1 MHSSKTFKSPS
12 NRSRLGARVWT
23 ALALGTLCAL
33 GATSAQAQEVI
44 ITPGSLGPGY
54 PALVQ
59 ALDPIIEPFVQDG
72 RVPGLQVA
80 VSKDGRLVFS
90 KAYGMADTATLE
102 PMETSHRNRI
112 GSVSKI
118 INALTVLKVAESL
131 NPNLEILDK
140 PLYGPW
146 GLLNSSEPEYAQLIT
161 DQIRGRERKTP
172 VVGTI
177 IVQGSDRTYTYYDD
191 MQTYSIGRTHDLDY
205 FDEGLPY
212 DLPPDQSVR
221 DIRGMAAAPNG
232 DVYTWYSDGSL
243 SRGTYSNLN
252 FYWQDYVDASKKD
265 VAGVDYPPGQRADF
279 LVGMGFAKSSGK
291 AYAWFE
297 DGTRAYGTPMDLN
310 EDVGTY
316 TTPNDEDTYDI
327 RSMAIASNDRV
338 YAFYGDNKVS
348 SGTSLQLDAYRPLYA
363 TTLASNIAAQP
374 WALWYGTMT
383 LRHLLSHTAG
393 FRKDSSAVGGAMMF
407 HPNEDPSVAA
417 RDLGLRNMH
426 RYALSAR
433 ELIYEVGTASVY
445 SNHGAALAGWVLE
458 ETLKLPWKAIADLLI
473 LDPLGLDMK
482 RAWDPLDGGDA
493 SPHVLDNND
502 DPVACFDSCPVDI
515 DFSDQ
520 SGYLTGSAE
529 DLVRLMLATDQD
541 PMHDDVLQP
550 STLTEMET
558 STIAGSLMGWRGG
571 PSVLSHGGAVKGGSS
586 TVAKYMSGPRE
597 GITVAIVANID
608 TTKFTGLKKLS
619 ELRDD
624 VADATQGVVIP
635 LSYDL
640 Y

>member
-1 MHSSKTFKSPS
+1 MNTTKTIKNSSVH
-12 NRSRLGARVWT
+12 RSLCARLWT
-23 ALALGTLCAL
+23 SLSVAAICAL
-33 GATSAQAQEVI
+33 GSTTAQAQEVI
-44 ITPGSLGPGY
+44 IDAPSLSPGY

-59 ALDPIIEPFVQDG
+59 ALDPIIEPFLQNNDL
-72 RVPGLQVA
+72 PGLQVA

-90 KAYGMADTATLE
+90 KAYGMANATTQQ
-102 PMETSHRNRI
+102 PMETTHRNRI

-118 INALTVLKVAESL
+118 VNALTVLKVAESL
-131 NPNLEILDK
+131 NPNLELLDK
-140 PLYGPW
+140 PIYGPW
-146 GLLNSSEPEYAQLIT
+146 GLLNSSEPEYAQLID
-161 DQIRGRERKTP
+161 DQIRGRQRKTP

-177 IVQGSDRTYTYYDD
+177 IVPGTDRTYTYYDDD

-205 FDEGLPY
+205 FDEGLTY

-221 DIRGMAAAPNG
+221 DIRGMAASPEG
-232 DVYTWYSDGSL
+232 FVYTWYSDGSL
-243 SRGTYSNLN
+243 SKGTVDNLN
-252 FYWQDYVDASKKD
+252 FYANEYVDASED
-265 VAGVDYPPGQRADF
+265 GVAGVDYPSGQRADF
-279 LVGMGFAKSSGK
+279 LVGVGIAKSSGK

-310 EDVGTY
+310 ENVGTY
-316 TTPNDEDTYDI
+316 STPNGEASYDL
-327 RSMAIASNDRV
+327 RSLAIASNDRV
-338 YAFYGDNKVS
+338 YAFYGDNKAS
-348 SGTSLQLDAYRPLYA
+348 SGTSLDLDAYRPLYK
-363 TTLASNIAAQP
+363 TSLASNISAQP
-374 WALWYGTMT
+374 WELWYGTMT

-393 FRKDSSAVGGAMMF
+393 FRKNSSATGGAMMF

-433 ELIYEVGTASVY
+433 ELIYEVGTARVY

-458 ETLKLPWKAIADLLI
+458 ETLNLPWKVIADLLI

-482 RAWDPLDGGDA
+482 RAWDPLDSGDA
-493 SPHVLDNND
+493 WPHVLDDND
-502 DPVACFDSCPVDI
+502 DPIACFASCQVDI

-541 PMHDDVLQP
+541 PMHDDVLLP
-550 STLTEMET
+550 ATLTEMET
-558 STIAGSLMGWRGG
+558 TLIAGSRMGWGG
-571 PSVLSHGGAVKGGSS
+571 NASVLTHNGAVNGGSS
-586 TVAKYMSGPRE
+586 TIAKYMSGARE
-597 GITVAIVANID
+597 GITVAVVANID
-608 TTKFTGLKKLS
+608 ADGLGG
-619 ELRDD
+619 LRNE
-624 VADATQGVVIP
+624 VATATEGVAIP